1 MCIFIAVL
9 EIKLEAFEGPIDLL
23 YKLIEKNEIDIY
35 DIPIAKLTDQYI
47 EHISS
52 FPKDMESISN
62 FLVMAIAL
70 IEIKFKML
78 LPKEPPIEEP
88 YEDPREELVNKL
100 VEYKKFKVI
109 AESFKSKATIS
120 QKILYKSPEYE
131 ILNMLQNNKHKQFD
145 EILENITLDELFD
158 VFKDIIRRKEVKEK
172 KIEVKH
178 INKDIYTVK
187 DKILHIS
194 NLLIIN
200 KTINFKDTFEKS
212 SSKIEKIVTFMAI
225 LELIKL
231 KSIKIT
237 QNNLFDEIIITAF
250 KKEEL

>member
-1 MCIFIAVL
+1 MPVL
-9 EIKLEAFEGPIDLL
+9 EIKLEAFEGPLDLL
-23 YKLIEKNEIDIY
+23 YKLIEKSEIDIY

-62 FLVMAIAL
+62 FLIMAIAL

-78 LPKEPPIEEP
+78 LPKETPIEEP

-109 AESFKSKATIS
+109 AEKFKSQATIS
-120 QKILYKSPEYE
+120 EKVLYKSPEYE
-131 ILNMLQNNKHKQFD
+131 ILNMLQNNKHDHFED
-145 EILENITLDELFD
+145 ILENITLNELLN
-158 VFKDIIRRKEVKEK
+158 VFKDIIQRREVKEK

-178 INKDIYTVK
+178 INKDTYTVK
-187 DKILHIS
+187 DKIMHIS
-194 NLLIIN
+194 NLLLIN
-200 KTINFKDTFEKS
+200 KSINFKDTFEKS

-225 LELIKL
+225 LELIKT
-231 KSIKIT
+231 KSIKII

-250 KKEEL
+250 KKDEV